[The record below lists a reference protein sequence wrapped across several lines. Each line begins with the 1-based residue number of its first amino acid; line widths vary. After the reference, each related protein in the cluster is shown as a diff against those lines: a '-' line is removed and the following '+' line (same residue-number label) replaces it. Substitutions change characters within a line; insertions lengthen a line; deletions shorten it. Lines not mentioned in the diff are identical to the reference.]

1 LESFSRGFSVG
12 AGDVVRLFLDD
23 VQGTLP
29 AAATDWSRTNDDTL
43 NGQAC
48 YVLAGTVKL
57 QNALVWVNRKTF
69 LIEQTRVLLD
79 GESSAI
85 PTDDVKIKEA
95 LGAMNGG
102 KPVSIAQINQMK
114 MIAKLKGTIT
124 DTYQNIQTNANVSLA
139 ELEPPAPVVPVA
151 VAAAPPPQEQGGEG
165 GGGGGGGGGRG
176 GGGRHR

>member
-1 LESFSRGFSVG
+1 
-12 AGDVVRLFLDD
+12 
-23 VQGTLP
+23 
-29 AAATDWSRTNDDTL
+29 
-43 NGQAC
+43 
-48 YVLAGTVKL
+48 
-57 QNALVWVNRKTF
+57 
-69 LIEQTRVLLD
+69 
-79 GESSAI
+79 
-85 PTDDVKIKEA
+85 